1 VVEVAM
7 AEADDYPLTGNDD
20 LIAAGLVPEDDDIH
34 EDATT
39 LLGIDVDDGSVPI
52 DVDAGDDGGGAATAI
67 GTGST
72 STHGTSSVGKRKSS
86 VWVDII
92 NLIVKSGLKRLK
104 PYT

>member
-1 VVEVAM
+1 M

-20 LIAAGLVPEDDDIH
+20 LIAAGLLPEDDDDIR
-34 EDATT
+34 EDATA
-39 LLGIDVDDGSVPI
+39 LLGINVGDGSVPI
-52 DVDAGDDGGGAATAI
+52 DVDAGDNGGGAVTVT